1 MVDACTIAR
10 NVSTDVLDANGF
22 PTVGT
27 VAAVYSGKCFLDEGQ
42 IQNPNPQE
50 TAGDYPV
57 VSHFTLKLPV
67 SAGPA
72 VVDDVVVMTACP
84 DHPRD
89 VGVRFR
95 VSSINPGTQKKTQN
109 CQVEVISG

>member
-1 MVDACTIAR
+1 MPAR
-10 NVSTDVLDANGF
+10 SPATCPRMCWTRTGSPPRRHRHAPCIRGSVSWT
-22 PTVGT
+22 
-27 VAAVYSGKCFLDEGQ
+27 EGQ
-42 IQNPNPQE
+42 IQNPNPHE
-50 TAGDYPV
+50 TAGDFPV

-72 VVDDVVVMTACP
+72 VVDDVVVMTSCP

-89 VGVRFR
+89 VGVRLR